1 MAATTDQL
9 RNKSKQRTLEVLNQ
23 PGSTQRFAPSP
34 LQQIKPALKQS
45 ASFLAP
51 GMQNPFA
58 ASMNYQRMPGMN
70 YANYETKGPTIGG
83 QLRAPMPKPGMVP
96 PGTQPVVLPN
106 PNAPAPTTSTE
117 PTDPATQADE
127 LLADINEARISEGL
141 EPFETFEDFQRDIGI
156 FEGIGNI
163 GMADGGYMSG
173 GGISSLQPQG
183 MFIGGLMA
191 ALGSGAAAAGGALA
205 KGATALGGAAAKGA
219 TTLGGAAAKGLGGL
233 KDIAIKGMQNY
244 NANMSAGALNK
255 PVEEMT
261 REELIAYI
269 KKTSGS
275 SGSSGL
281 GADLKKIGGGIT
293 DAIKNRPQGG
303 TAALNQMGDLSML
316 GVNMANGGPVYYPR
330 MNGQISGPGTERS
343 DDIPAML
350 SDGEF
355 VVNAKALRGIGKLD
369 GANGSKQ
376 EQRQKGARM
385 MYAMQKAGEQA
396 MRNS

>member
-1 MAATTDQL
+1 M
-9 RNKSKQRTLEVLNQ
+9 
-23 PGSTQRFAPSP
+23 
-34 LQQIKPALKQS
+34 S
-45 ASFLAP
+45 A
-51 GMQNPFA
+51 
-58 ASMNYQRMPGMN
+58 
-70 YANYETKGPTIGG
+70 
-83 QLRAPMPKPGMVP
+83 
-96 PGTQPVVLPN
+96 
-106 PNAPAPTTSTE
+106 
-117 PTDPATQADE
+117 
-127 LLADINEARISEGL
+127 
-141 EPFETFEDFQRDIGI
+141 
-156 FEGIGNI
+156 
-163 GMADGGYMSG
+163 

-183 MFIGGLMA
+183 MFLGGLMSA
-191 ALGSGAAAAGGALA
+191 IGSGAAAAGGALA
-205 KGATALGGAAAKGA
+205 KGATA
-219 TTLGGAAAKGLGGL
+219 LGGAAAKGLGGL

-303 TAALNQMGDLSML
+303 TAALNQMGDTSML
-316 GVNMANGGPVYYPR
+316 GYAKGDFVEYPR

-355 VVNAKALRGIGKLD
+355 VVNAKALRGIGKMD

>member
-1 MAATTDQL
+1 MAANTEDL
-9 RNKSKQRTLEVLNQ
+9 RAQSKQRTSEVLNQ
-23 PGSTQRFAPSP
+23 PGSMTRFAPSP
-34 LQQIKPALKQS
+34 LQQINPALAKS

-58 ASMNYQRMPGMN
+58 ASMNYQRMPGAQ
-70 YANYETKGPTIGG
+70 YANYERAAPNVGGPL
-83 QLRAPMPKPGMVP
+83 QAPQVPAGFVP
-96 PGTQPVVLPN
+96 PGTQPEVLPN

-141 EPFETFEDFQRDIGI
+141 EPFETFEEFQRDIGI

-163 GMADGGYMSG
+163 GMADGGYMSA

-183 MFIGGLMA
+183 MFLGGLMSA
-191 ALGSGAAAAGGALA
+191 IGSGAAAAGGALA
-205 KGATALGGAAAKGA
+205 RGATALGGAAAKGM
-219 TTLGGAAAKGLGGL
+219 K
-233 KDIAIKGMQNY
+233 NY
-244 NANMSAGALNK
+244 NENMSAAGASNK

-293 DAIKNRPQGG
+293 DVVKNRPQGG

-316 GVNMANGGPVYYPR
+316 GYAYGGTVEYPR

-355 VVNAKALRGIGKLD
+355 VVNAKALRGIGKMD

>member
-1 MAATTDQL
+1 
-9 RNKSKQRTLEVLNQ
+9 
-23 PGSTQRFAPSP
+23 
-34 LQQIKPALKQS
+34 
-45 ASFLAP
+45 
-51 GMQNPFA
+51 
-58 ASMNYQRMPGMN
+58 
-70 YANYETKGPTIGG
+70 
-83 QLRAPMPKPGMVP
+83 
-96 PGTQPVVLPN
+96 
-106 PNAPAPTTSTE
+106 
-117 PTDPATQADE
+117 
-127 LLADINEARISEGL
+127 
-141 EPFETFEDFQRDIGI
+141 
-156 FEGIGNI
+156 
-163 GMADGGYMSG
+163 MADGGYMSA

-183 MFIGGLMA
+183 MFLGGLMSA
-191 ALGSGAAAAGGALA
+191 IGSGAAAAGGALA
-205 KGATALGGAAAKGA
+205 KGATALGGAAAKG
-219 TTLGGAAAKGLGGL
+219 LGGL
-233 KDIAIKGMQNY
+233 KDIAIKGMENY
-244 NANMSAGALNK
+244 NENMSAAGAPNK

-303 TAALNQMGDLSML
+303 TAALNQMGDTSML
-316 GVNMANGGPVYYPR
+316 GYAKGDFVEYPR

-355 VVNAKALRGIGKLD
+355 VVNAKALRGIGKMD

>member
-1 MAATTDQL
+1 MTANTEDL
-9 RNKSKQRTLEVLNQ
+9 RAQSKQRTSEVLNQ
-23 PGSTQRFAPSP
+23 PGSMTRFAPSP
-34 LQQIKPALKQS
+34 LQQINPALAKS

-58 ASMNYQRMPGMN
+58 ASMNYQRMPGAQ
-70 YANYETKGPTIGG
+70 YANYERAAPNVGGPL
-83 QLRAPMPKPGMVP
+83 QAPQVPAGFVP
-96 PGTQPVVLPN
+96 PGTQPEVLPN

-141 EPFETFEDFQRDIGI
+141 EPFETFEEFQRDIGI
-156 FEGIGNI
+156 FEGMGNI
-163 GMADGGYMSG
+163 GMADGGYMSA

-183 MFIGGLMA
+183 MFLGGLMSA
-191 ALGSGAAAAGGALA
+191 IGSGAAAAGGALA
-205 KGATALGGAAAKGA
+205 KGATALGGAAAE
-219 TTLGGAAAKGLGGL
+219 GLGGL
-233 KDIAIKGMQNY
+233 KDIAIKGMENY
-244 NANMSAGALNK
+244 NENMSAAGAPNK

-303 TAALNQMGDLSML
+303 TAALNQMGDTSML
-316 GVNMANGGPVYYPR
+316 GYAKGDFVEYPR

-355 VVNAKALRGIGKLD
+355 VVNAKALRGIGKMD